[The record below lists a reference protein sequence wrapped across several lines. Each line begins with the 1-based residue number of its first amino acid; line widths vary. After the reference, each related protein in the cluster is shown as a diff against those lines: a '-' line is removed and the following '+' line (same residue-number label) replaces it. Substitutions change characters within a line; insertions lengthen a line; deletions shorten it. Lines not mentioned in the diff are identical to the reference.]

1 VQTRRDQLQAYRF
14 VTTRVQSALLHG
26 EPDAAESPMRRIG
39 AAMVSGL
46 MVAVL
51 VTAGFGIFGLLR
63 PGGRQGWKESGTLV
77 VEKETGTRYVYI
89 PQDHALHP
97 ALNYASARL
106 ILNTATPTVKYFS
119 RRSLAGAPRGLPR
132 GIAGLPDSL
141 PDRTGLVGGPWTVC
155 SQPPAQGPAEG
166 PAQGPADG
174 PTAASLTVSVG
185 YPVAGQRL
193 DAGHALVVSTSAD
206 SYLVWNDHQ
215 LKITSG
221 SALDALHYS
230 RSWVMRVAD
239 TWVNSMPPG
248 PDLRAIRIPGIGGPA
263 PPVAGTAGTVGQVY
277 RVPGSGSVPTQYWVL
292 LPDGLAQTTETNA
305 YLLIADPDTKRAYGA
320 QTPAFVDIS
329 SADVSSAQHSGA
341 TAVTAGLPAT
351 VPLQIDPTASQTPV
365 ACSAYSELGGAGN
378 QVAVTLADRV
388 PGGRPQTSVSFGLGP
403 GTASQVALPPGTAAV
418 VQALGGDNQPTGS
431 YYLVTDAGG
440 KYPVPSVEVLGVL
453 GYGDVAVTPVP
464 TGILNLIPT
473 GPALDPATANQ
484 EAPVGSNSVTISIP
498 TQQGGG
504 GG

>member
-1 VQTRRDQLQAYRF
+1 MQTRRDQLQAYRF

-26 EPDAAESPMRRIG
+26 EPDAAESPLRRIG
-39 AAMVSGL
+39 AATFSGL

-63 PGGRQGWKESGTLV
+63 PGGKEGWKAAGTLV

-89 PQDHALHP
+89 PQDGALHP
-97 ALNYASARL
+97 VLNYASARL
-106 ILNTATPTVKYFS
+106 ILNTATPAVKYFS
-119 RRSLAGAPRGLPR
+119 RRSLADSPRGLPR

-141 PDRTGLVGGPWTVC
+141 PDRAGLVGGPWTVC
-155 SQPPAQGPAEG
+155 SRPPLAGQA
-166 PAQGPADG
+166 
-174 PTAASLTVSVG
+174 AASLTVAVG

-193 DAGHALVVSTSAD
+193 DAGHALVVSTGTD

-215 LKITSG
+215 LRITSD

-230 RSWVMRVAD
+230 RNQALPVAA
-239 TWVNSMPPG
+239 TWVNSIPPG
-248 PDLRAIRIPGIGGPA
+248 PDLRAVRIPGIGGPA
-263 PPVAGTAGTVGQVY
+263 PPVASTAGAVGQVY

-292 LPDGLAQTTETNA
+292 LPDGLAQTTETDA

-320 QTPAFVDIS
+320 QTPAFIDIS
-329 SADVSSAQHSGA
+329 SADIFSAQHSRV
-341 TAVTAGLPAT
+341 TAVTPGLPAT
-351 VPLQIDPTASQTPV
+351 VPLQLDPTATQTPV
-365 ACSAYSELGGAGN
+365 TCSAYSDRSGASTA
-378 QVAVTLADRV
+378 VAVTLADRV
-388 PGGRPQTSVSFGLGP
+388 PGSRPQTSVSFGLAD

-418 VQALGGDNQPTGS
+418 VRALPRDDQPTAA
-431 YYLVTDAGG
+431 YFLVTDAGG

-453 GYGDVAVTPVP
+453 GYGDAPVTPVP
-464 TGILNLIPT
+464 TGILNLIST

-484 EAPVGSNSVTISIP
+484 EAPVGSNSVTIPIP

-504 GG
+504 G